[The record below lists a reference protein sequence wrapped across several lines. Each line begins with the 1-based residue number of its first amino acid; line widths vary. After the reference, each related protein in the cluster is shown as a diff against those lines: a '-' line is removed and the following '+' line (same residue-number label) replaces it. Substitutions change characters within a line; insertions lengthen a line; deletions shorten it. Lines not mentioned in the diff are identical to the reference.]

1 MDRDERKHPSKVS
14 DSFGRDGIVAM
25 DYPNTEVRKAQ
36 GREKSHRREMETEH
50 DRAKHKHRK

>member
-1 MDRDERKHPSKVS
+1 
-14 DSFGRDGIVAM
+14 M